1 MNKLILS
8 LFLAT
13 LFSCNANTSNKD
25 LIENIEQYDSLI
37 HKPNDTII
45 ENYDTLIIKNHNRL

>member
-13 LFSCNANTSNKD
+13 SFSCNTNTSNKD
-25 LIENIEQYDSLI
+25 LIENIEHYDSLI
-37 HKPNDTII
+37 RKPNDTII
-45 ENYDTLIIKNHNRL
+45 ENHDTLIIKNYNRL